1 MKFESS
7 TVRDG
12 LWPCVAAPVRST
24 ASRRIRS
31 GRDTARPSLPLLL
44 AENSVKALAFFAAAL
59 VLLAGTARAGQ
70 SKHRIHVTFDYNF
83 KNVPPCSAKRKTKC
97 VEQFVVYDI
106 SAGVAHRTK
115 LMTIPVPTGAHGK
128 VKGISATTPLL
139 LFESGKHLIAVVA
152 QSPQGAESDP
162 VLCRVWVTIP

>member
-7 TVRDG
+7 TVCDALRRG
-12 LWPCVAAPVRST
+12 VAASARLAPSN
-24 ASRRIRS
+24 RIGS
-31 GRDTARPSLPLLL
+31 GRDTSRPSRLLL
-44 AENSVKALAFFAAAL
+44 FAQNSVKALAFFAVVL
-59 VLLAGTARAGQ
+59 MLLAATARAGQ

-83 KNVPPCSAKRKTKC
+83 KHVPPCSAKRKTKC
-97 VEQFVVYDI
+97 VARFVVYDI
-106 SAGVAHRTK
+106 SGGVAHRTK
-115 LMTIPVPTGAHGK
+115 LMTLPVPTGAHGK

>member
-1 MKFESS
+1 M
-7 TVRDG
+7 
-12 LWPCVAAPVRST
+12 
-24 ASRRIRS
+24 
-31 GRDTARPSLPLLL
+31 
-44 AENSVKALAFFAAAL
+44 KALAFFAAAL

-83 KNVPPCSAKRKTKC
+83 KHVPPCSAKRKTKC
-97 VEQFVVYDI
+97 VEQFVIYDI

-115 LMTIPVPTGAHGK
+115 LMTIPVPPHAHGK